1 MTEKEPCSTEL
12 SLYGED
18 QGCYYTETKRCVV
31 YLNKHE
37 SSYDIRKTIDH
48 ELFHYLLDKLKVNI
62 DEEQEHKLIFYL
74 QWAEEYIGG

>member
-1 MTEKEPCSTEL
+1 MTEKPCSLEL

-18 QGCYYTETKRCVV
+18 RGCYYTETKRCVV

-37 SSYDIRKTIDH
+37 STYDIEKTIDH
-48 ELFHYLLDKLKVNI
+48 ELFHYLFDKLKVKI

-74 QWAEEYIGG
+74 QWAEEYIGE